1 MQEKCIHI
9 ISRSIAKSIGLVK
22 YFPASKCPKGHIS
35 ERYTSSGSCT
45 SCTQIHSSSAE
56 KKAYDAIYYG
66 ENKERISAQT
76 KEYRAENSKELV
88 IKAKKWASDN
98 PEKRRAISNAY
109 KHRRRAI
116 EKSGSSTSDL
126 MAWESSAK
134 KDCYWCGKKSL
145 EKYHVDHYYP
155 LSKGGAHRIDNLVIS
170 CPHCN
175 LKKSSKDPIEWAFEN
190 GRLL

>member
-1 MQEKCIHI
+1 MQDKCIHI
-9 ISRSIAKSIGLVK
+9 IKRSTAKALGLIR

-35 ERYTSSGSCT
+35 ERYTGAGTCT
-45 SCTQIHSSSAE
+45 SCTKIQSSSAE
-56 KKAYDAIYYG
+56 KKAYDAAYYA
-66 ENKERISAQT
+66 ENKDRISAQT
-76 KEYRAENSKELV
+76 REYRIGKSAILV

-98 PEKRRAISNAY
+98 PEKRSAIANAY

-116 EKSGSSTSDL
+116 EKHGSSTLDL

-134 KDCYWCGKKSL
+134 NDCYWCGKKAL

-155 LSKGGAHRIDNLVIS
+155 LSKGGAHHVANLVIS
-170 CPHCN
+170 CPACN
-175 LKKSSKDPIEWAFEN
+175 LRKSAKDPIAWANEN